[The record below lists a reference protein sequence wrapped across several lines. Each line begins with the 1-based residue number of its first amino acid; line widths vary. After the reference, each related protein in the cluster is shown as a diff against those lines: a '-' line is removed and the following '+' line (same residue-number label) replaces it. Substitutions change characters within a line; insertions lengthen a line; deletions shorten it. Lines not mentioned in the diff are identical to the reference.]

1 MAIFQ
6 GVMEEELERN
16 LRKQE
21 AFQAELSMHPK
32 GYLSICR
39 IGGVDYVYR
48 KHREGKK
55 VVSVYVGLPGSVE
68 VQRAEEERAA
78 YLLAKRSLAELRL
91 EEKRLR
97 RAIKDYA
104 GILK

>member
-1 MAIFQ
+1 MTIFQ

-21 AFQAELSMHPK
+21 AFKNELSVLPK

-39 IGGVDYVYR
+39 IGGVNYVYR
-48 KHREGKK
+48 KYREGKK
-55 VVSVYVGLPGSVE
+55 VVSVYIGLPDSEE
-68 VQRAEEERAA
+68 VRKAEEQRRS
-78 YLLAKRSLAELRL
+78 YLFAKRSLADLKL

-104 GILK
+104 GI

>member
-1 MAIFQ
+1 MSIFQ

-21 AFQAELSMHPK
+21 AFKSELSVHPK

-39 IGGVDYVYR
+39 IRGVDYVYR

-55 VVSVYVGLPGSVE
+55 IVSVYVGLPSSE
-68 VQRAEEERAA
+68 EARKAESDREA
-78 YLLAKRSLAELRL
+78 YLLAKKSLAELRL

-97 RAIKDYA
+97 RAIKGYA
-104 GILK
+104 GI

>member
-1 MAIFQ
+1 MSIFQ

-16 LRKQE
+16 LHKQA
-21 AFQAELSMHPK
+21 AFKEELSAHPK

-48 KHREGKK
+48 KHREGQRI
-55 VVSVYVGLPGSVE
+55 VSVYIGLPGSKE
-68 VQRAEEERAA
+68 VAEAEMQWQV
-78 YLLAKRSLAELRL
+78 YLLAKKSLAELRL

-104 GILK
+104 RA

>member
-16 LRKQE
+16 LRKQD
-21 AFQAELSMHPK
+21 AFKEELSVHPK

-48 KHREGKK
+48 KHREGKRII
-55 VVSVYVGLPGSVE
+55 STYIGLPGSEE
-68 VQRAEEERAA
+68 VRKAEEERKA
-78 YLLAKRSLAELRL
+78 YLLAKKSLAELRL
-91 EEKRLR
+91 EEKRLK
-97 RAIKDYA
+97 RAIKNFA
-104 GILK
+104 RK